1 MGENICK
8 WCNRPGLNFKYTDH
22 TIQQQQQQQQQKQ
35 SKNVQKTLID
45 ISPKKTCR
53 WPVDT

>member
-22 TIQQQQQQQQQKQ
+22 TIQQQQQQKKKKPNQKMGR
-35 SKNVQKTLID
+35 K
-45 ISPKKTCR
+45 P
-53 WPVDT
+53 

>member
-22 TIQQQQQQQQQKQ
+22 TIQQQQQQQQKQ